1 MNENLTIDKLLDT
14 RNATADEFL
23 NSVEEFEK
31 E

>member
-1 MNENLTIDKLLDT
+1 MNGNLTIDEILDT
-14 RNATADEFL
+14 RNVAADEFL

>member
-1 MNENLTIDKLLDT
+1 MNGNLTIDEILDT
-14 RNATADEFL
+14 RNVTADKFL